1 MIPASLFKKIRR
13 IEIRTR
19 GLVEDVF
26 GGEYHSA
33 FRGRGIEFSEVRPYQ
48 IGDEVRWIDW
58 NVSARM
64 GEAYVKIF
72 EEEREQTILLA
83 VDISGSGSFGT
94 NGVLKREVAAEISA
108 LLALS
113 AVRNNDRVGLI
124 LFSDHV
130 ERFVPPKKGK
140 QHALRLV
147 RDIFVHEAES
157 KGTQITSV
165 LNHIIR
171 TQRRRAIVVLI
182 SDFMDEGFERT
193 LRAVATRHDVVAI
206 RVEDPREVDLPNVG
220 LLALNDAE
228 TGEYRVID
236 TGSKSV
242 REAFSA
248 EARERSQT
256 IRARLAASGVD
267 SVTISTDTDFAEPL
281 ARFFRLRIRKGA
293 RNKMVTV

>member
-64 GEAYVKIF
+64 GETYVKIF

-94 NGVLKREVAAEISA
+94 NGVLKREIAAEISA
-108 LLALS
+108 LLAFS
-113 AVRNNDRVGLI
+113 AVRNNDRVGLM
-124 LFSDHV
+124 LFSDRV

-140 QHALRLV
+140 QHVLRLV

-157 KGTQITSV
+157 KKTRISAV
-165 LNHIIR
+165 LDHIMR

-182 SDFMDEGFERT
+182 SDFMDTGFERP
-193 LRAVATRHDVVAI
+193 LRAAASRHDVVAI
-206 RVEDPREVDLPNVG
+206 RIVDPREVDLPNVG

-228 TGEYRVID
+228 TGEHMVID
-236 TGSKSV
+236 TGSKAT
-242 REAFSA
+242 REMFAT
-248 EARERSQT
+248 EARERMDAITS
-256 IRARLAASGVD
+256 RLSASGVD
-267 SVTISTDTDFAEPL
+267 SVTISTDTDFADPL
-281 ARFFRLRIRKGA
+281 ARFFRMRIRKGA
-293 RNKMVTV
+293 RSKRVTA